1 MVLARPLASGPH
13 AGGPVG
19 VRQGA
24 ECLPCVRERN
34 PAIAGLARLPGPRRR
49 HPVAKETRPCCNK
62 RGSLPS
68 SLVTKE
74 VPLRT
79 AVAMKEPETIMQPGL
94 ERVFETWHGMV
105 FRTAYRITG
114 NAADAEDVLQTV
126 FLRLAGRDASAAV
139 VENEESYLRR
149 AAVNASLDVVRARH
163 TAGTVPLENLPTSA
177 SCTELRELRDT
188 LRRALGR
195 LI

>member
-1 MVLARPLASGPH
+1 
-13 AGGPVG
+13 
-19 VRQGA
+19 
-24 ECLPCVRERN
+24 
-34 PAIAGLARLPGPRRR
+34 
-49 HPVAKETRPCCNK
+49 
-62 RGSLPS
+62 
-68 SLVTKE
+68 
-74 VPLRT
+74 LRT
-79 AVAMKEPETIMQPGL
+79 AVAMKEPETVMQPGL

-163 TAGTVPLENLPTSA
+163 TAGTVPLEDLPTSA

-195 LI
+195 LNPKWAEMFTLRFFEGYTNPQIAKMLGISQVLVAVTLHRARKQLQGDIRSMGGRS